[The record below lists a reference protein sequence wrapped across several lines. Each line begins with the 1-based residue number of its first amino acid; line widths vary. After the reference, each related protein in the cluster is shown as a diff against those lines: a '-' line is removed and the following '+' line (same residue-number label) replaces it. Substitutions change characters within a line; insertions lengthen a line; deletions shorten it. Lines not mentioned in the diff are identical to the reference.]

1 MKRPDL
7 NEDVTRIGGQSG
19 LAALPNRTTR
29 ITGWGHEVPATILT
43 NADLETIVETSDE
56 WIASRTGIRE
66 RRIAG
71 AGETTASMGAI
82 AGARALAVA
91 GVGIDEVDL
100 IVVATLTPDH
110 SMPNT
115 AALIKDALG
124 GTRAAAFDLSAACSG
139 FTYGYAVAHGFLTAG
154 LGQRALV
161 IGAETLSRVV
171 DWSDRSTCVLFGDG
185 AGAIVLEA
193 LDLPQDQVLA
203 TRPGTLSFELS
214 SDPSGAY
221 ALWIPGG
228 IGADADPLIKM
239 DGAKTYVYATRTMA
253 AVASAAIARAGLT
266 PAGVDLVI
274 PHQANIR
281 IIEHVSKSMEYPMEQ
296 IFVNLDRY
304 GNTSAASIPIA
315 LSEAV
320 AAGRLK
326 PGDVFCTV
334 AFGGGYTSGAF
345 VTRWDAD
352 PAHGARAATVDPARI
367 TVRRPEGGS
376 NSAAVPEAL
385 RAHLD
390 ARGTKRQTNQPQ

>member
-1 MKRPDL
+1 MSGPLTNGDA
-7 NEDVTRIGGQSG
+7 TRIGGETG
-19 LAALPNRTTR
+19 LAALPNRTTH
-29 ITGWGHEVPATILT
+29 IVGWGHEVPKAVIT
-43 NADLETIVETSDE
+43 NADLEKIVETSDE
-56 WIASRTGIRE
+56 WISTRTGIRE
-66 RRIAG
+66 RHIAG

-82 AGARALAVA
+82 AAARALAVA
-91 GVGIDEVDL
+91 GVTADSVDL

-110 SMPNT
+110 PMPST
-115 AALIKDALG
+115 AVLIKEAIG
-124 GTRAAAFDLSAACSG
+124 SHRAAAFDLSAACSG
-139 FTYGYAVAHGFLTAG
+139 FAYAYAVAHGFLTAG

-161 IGAETLSRVV
+161 IGAESLSRIV

-185 AGAIVLEA
+185 AGAIVLDA
-193 LDLPQDQVLA
+193 LDLHDDQNIA

-214 SDPSGAY
+214 ADPSGAF

-228 IGADADPLIKM
+228 SGDDADPLIKM

-253 AVASAAIARAGLT
+253 AVATAAIERAGLT
-266 PAGVDLVI
+266 IPEVDLVI
-274 PHQANIR
+274 PHQANLR
-281 IIEHVSKSMEYPMEQ
+281 IIEHVSKAIGYPMEK

-352 PAHGARAATVDPARI
+352 PANGARAAAVDPSTI
-367 TVRRPEGGS
+367 TIRRPEGGAK
-376 NSAAVPEAL
+376 AAEVPAAL
-385 RAHLD
+385 KALLD
-390 ARGTKRQTNQPQ
+390 AKRR

>member
-1 MKRPDL
+1 MSGPLTNGDA
-7 NEDVTRIGGQSG
+7 TRIGGETG
-19 LAALPNRTTR
+19 LAALPNRTTH
-29 ITGWGHEVPATILT
+29 IVGWGHEVPKAVIT
-43 NADLETIVETSDE
+43 NADLEKIVETSDE
-56 WIASRTGIRE
+56 WISTRTGIRE
-66 RRIAG
+66 RHIAG
-71 AGETTASMGAI
+71 ADETTASMGAI
-82 AGARALAVA
+82 AAARALAVA
-91 GVGIDEVDL
+91 GVSADSVDL

-110 SMPNT
+110 PMPST
-115 AALIKDALG
+115 AVLVKEAIG
-124 GTRAAAFDLSAACSG
+124 SHRAAAFDLSAACSG
-139 FTYGYAVAHGFLTAG
+139 FAYAYAVAHGFLTAG

-161 IGAETLSRVV
+161 IGAESLSRVV

-185 AGAIVLEA
+185 AGAIVLDA
-193 LDLPQDQVLA
+193 LDLRDDQNVA

-214 SDPSGAY
+214 ADPSGAF

-228 IGADADPLIKM
+228 SGDDADPLIKM

-253 AVASAAIARAGLT
+253 AVATAAIERAGLT
-266 PAGVDLVI
+266 VPEVDLVI
-274 PHQANIR
+274 PHQANLR
-281 IIEHVSKSMEYPMEQ
+281 IIEHVSKAIDFPMEK

-352 PAHGARAATVDPARI
+352 PANGSRAASVDTAAI
-367 TVRRPEGGS
+367 KIKRPEGGAKA
-376 NSAAVPEAL
+376 AAVPAVLKAL
-385 RAHLD
+385 LD
-390 ARGTKRQTNQPQ
+390 AKRR

>member
-1 MKRPDL
+1 MSGPATNGDA
-7 NEDVTRIGGQSG
+7 TRIGGETG
-19 LAALPNRTTR
+19 LAALPNRTTH
-29 ITGWGHEVPATILT
+29 IVGWGHEVPKAVVT
-43 NADLETIVETSDE
+43 NADLEQIVETSDE
-56 WIASRTGIRE
+56 WISTRTGIRE
-66 RRIAG
+66 RHIAG
-71 AGETTASMGAI
+71 DGETTASMGAI
-82 AGARALAVA
+82 AAARALAVA
-91 GVGIDEVDL
+91 GVSADSVDL

-110 SMPNT
+110 PMPST
-115 AALIKDALG
+115 AVLVKEAIG
-124 GTRAAAFDLSAACSG
+124 SHRAAAFDLSAACSG
-139 FTYGYAVAHGFLTAG
+139 FAYAYAVAHGFLTAG

-161 IGAETLSRVV
+161 IGAESLSRVV

-185 AGAIVLEA
+185 AGAIVLDA
-193 LDLPQDQVLA
+193 LDLHDDQNIA

-214 SDPSGAY
+214 ADPSGAF

-228 IGADADPLIKM
+228 SGDDADPLIKM

-253 AVASAAIARAGLT
+253 AVATAAIERAGLT
-266 PAGVDLVI
+266 IPEVDLVI
-274 PHQANIR
+274 PHQANLR
-281 IIEHVSKSMEYPMEQ
+281 IIEHVSKAIDFPMEK

-352 PAHGARAATVDPARI
+352 PANGSRAASVDTAAI
-367 TVRRPEGGS
+367 KIKRPEGGAK
-376 NSAAVPEAL
+376 AAVVPAAL
-385 RAHLD
+385 KALLD
-390 ARGTKRQTNQPQ
+390 AKRR

>member
-1 MKRPDL
+1 MSGPATNGDA
-7 NEDVTRIGGQSG
+7 TRIGGESG
-19 LAALPNRTTR
+19 LAALPNRTTH
-29 ITGWGHEVPATILT
+29 IVGWGHEVPKSVLT
-43 NADLETIVETSDE
+43 NADLEKIVETSDE
-56 WIASRTGIRE
+56 WISTRTGIRE
-66 RRIAG
+66 RHIAG

-82 AGARALAVA
+82 AAARALAVA
-91 GVGIDEVDL
+91 GVSADSVDL

-110 SMPNT
+110 PMPST
-115 AALIKDALG
+115 AVLVKEAIG
-124 GTRAAAFDLSAACSG
+124 SHRAAAFDLSAACSG
-139 FTYGYAVAHGFLTAG
+139 FAYAYAVAHGFLTAG

-161 IGAETLSRVV
+161 IGAESLSRVV

-185 AGAIVLEA
+185 AGAIVLDA
-193 LDLPQDQVLA
+193 LDLHDDQNIA

-214 SDPSGAY
+214 ADPSGAF

-228 IGADADPLIKM
+228 SGNDADPLIKM
-239 DGAKTYVYATRTMA
+239 DGAKTYMYATRTMA
-253 AVASAAIARAGLT
+253 AVATAAIERAGLT
-266 PAGVDLVI
+266 IPEVDLVI
-274 PHQANIR
+274 PHQANLR
-281 IIEHVSKSMEYPMEQ
+281 IIEHVSKAIDFPMEK

-352 PAHGARAATVDPARI
+352 PANGARAAAVDSSTI
-367 TVRRPEGGS
+367 TIRRPEGGAK
-376 NSAAVPEAL
+376 AAEVPVAL
-385 RAHLD
+385 KALLD
-390 ARGTKRQTNQPQ
+390 AKRG

>member
-1 MKRPDL
+1 MSGPLTNGDA
-7 NEDVTRIGGQSG
+7 TRIGGETG
-19 LAALPNRTTR
+19 LAALPNRTTH
-29 ITGWGHEVPATILT
+29 IVGWGHEVPKAVIT
-43 NADLETIVETSDE
+43 NADLEQIVETSDE
-56 WIASRTGIRE
+56 WISTRTGIRE
-66 RRIAG
+66 RHIAG
-71 AGETTASMGAI
+71 ADETTASMGAI
-82 AGARALAVA
+82 AAARALAVA
-91 GVGIDEVDL
+91 GVSADSVDL

-110 SMPNT
+110 PMPST
-115 AALIKDALG
+115 AVLVKEAIG
-124 GTRAAAFDLSAACSG
+124 SHRAAAFDLSAACSG
-139 FTYGYAVAHGFLTAG
+139 FAYAYAVAHGFLTAG

-161 IGAETLSRVV
+161 IGAESLSRVV

-185 AGAIVLEA
+185 AGAIVLDA
-193 LDLPQDQVLA
+193 LDLHDEQNVA

-214 SDPSGAY
+214 ADPSGAF

-228 IGADADPLIKM
+228 SGDDADPLIKM

-253 AVASAAIARAGLT
+253 AVATTAIQRAGLT
-266 PAGVDLVI
+266 VPEVDLVI
-274 PHQANIR
+274 PHQANLR
-281 IIEHVSKSMEYPMEQ
+281 IIEHVSKAIDFPMEK

-352 PAHGARAATVDPARI
+352 PANGARAAAVDPNSI
-367 TVRRPEGGS
+367 KIKRPEGGAK
-376 NSAAVPEAL
+376 AAEVPGAL
-385 RAHLD
+385 KALLD
-390 ARGTKRQTNQPQ
+390 AKVR

>member
-1 MKRPDL
+1 MSGPLTNGDA
-7 NEDVTRIGGQSG
+7 TRIGGETG
-19 LAALPNRTTR
+19 LAALPNRTTH
-29 ITGWGHEVPATILT
+29 IVGWGHEVPKAVVT
-43 NADLETIVETSDE
+43 NADLEQIVETSDE
-56 WIASRTGIRE
+56 WISTRTGIRE
-66 RRIAG
+66 RHIAG
-71 AGETTASMGAI
+71 DGETTASMGAI
-82 AGARALAVA
+82 AAARALAVA
-91 GVGIDEVDL
+91 GVSADSVDL

-110 SMPNT
+110 PMPST
-115 AALIKDALG
+115 AVLVKEAIRSH
-124 GTRAAAFDLSAACSG
+124 RAAAFDLSAACSG
-139 FTYGYAVAHGFLTAG
+139 FAYAYAVAHGFLTAG

-161 IGAETLSRVV
+161 IGAESLSRVV

-185 AGAIVLEA
+185 AGAIVLDA
-193 LDLPQDQVLA
+193 LDLHDDQNIA

-214 SDPSGAY
+214 ADPSGAF

-228 IGADADPLIKM
+228 SGDDADPLIKM

-253 AVASAAIARAGLT
+253 AVATAAIERAGLT
-266 PAGVDLVI
+266 VPEVDLVI
-274 PHQANIR
+274 PHQANLR
-281 IIEHVSKSMEYPMEQ
+281 IIEHVSKAIDFPMEK

-352 PAHGARAATVDPARI
+352 PANGSRAASVDTAAI
-367 TVRRPEGGS
+367 KIKRPEGGAK
-376 NSAAVPEAL
+376 AAVVPAAL
-385 RAHLD
+385 KALLD
-390 ARGTKRQTNQPQ
+390 AKRR

>member
-1 MKRPDL
+1 MSGPLTNGDA
-7 NEDVTRIGGQSG
+7 TRIGGETG
-19 LAALPNRTTR
+19 LAALPNRTTH
-29 ITGWGHEVPATILT
+29 IVGWGHEVPKAVIT
-43 NADLETIVETSDE
+43 NADLEKIVETSDE
-56 WIASRTGIRE
+56 WISTRTGIRE
-66 RRIAG
+66 RHIAG

-82 AGARALAVA
+82 AAARALAVA
-91 GVGIDEVDL
+91 GVSADSVDL

-110 SMPNT
+110 PMPST
-115 AALIKDALG
+115 AVLVKEAIG
-124 GTRAAAFDLSAACSG
+124 SHRAAAFDLSAACSG
-139 FTYGYAVAHGFLTAG
+139 FAYAYAVAHGFLTAG

-161 IGAETLSRVV
+161 IGAESLSRVV

-185 AGAIVLEA
+185 AGAIVLDA
-193 LDLPQDQVLA
+193 LDLHDDQNIA

-214 SDPSGAY
+214 ADPSGAF

-228 IGADADPLIKM
+228 AGDDADPLIKM

-253 AVASAAIARAGLT
+253 AVATAAIERAGLT
-266 PAGVDLVI
+266 VPEVDLVI
-274 PHQANIR
+274 PHQANLR
-281 IIEHVSKSMEYPMEQ
+281 IIEHVSKAIGYPMEK

-352 PAHGARAATVDPARI
+352 PANGARAAAVDPSTI
-367 TVRRPEGGS
+367 TIRRPEGGAK
-376 NSAAVPEAL
+376 AAEVPAAL
-385 RAHLD
+385 KALLD
-390 ARGTKRQTNQPQ
+390 AKRR

>member
-1 MKRPDL
+1 MSGPATNGDA
-7 NEDVTRIGGQSG
+7 TRIGGETG
-19 LAALPNRTTR
+19 LAALPNRTTH
-29 ITGWGHEVPATILT
+29 IVGWGHEVPKAVVT
-43 NADLETIVETSDE
+43 NADLEQIVETSDE
-56 WIASRTGIRE
+56 WISTRTGIRE
-66 RRIAG
+66 RHIAG
-71 AGETTASMGAI
+71 DGETTASMGAI
-82 AGARALAVA
+82 AAARALAVA
-91 GVGIDEVDL
+91 GLPADSVDL

-110 SMPNT
+110 PMPST
-115 AALIKDALG
+115 AVLVKEAIG
-124 GTRAAAFDLSAACSG
+124 SHRAAAFDLSAACSG
-139 FTYGYAVAHGFLTAG
+139 FAYAYAVAHGFLTAG

-161 IGAETLSRVV
+161 IGAESLSRVV

-185 AGAIVLEA
+185 AGAIVLDA
-193 LDLPQDQVLA
+193 LDLHDDQNIA

-214 SDPSGAY
+214 ADPSGAF

-228 IGADADPLIKM
+228 SGNDADPLIKM

-253 AVASAAIARAGLT
+253 AVATAAIERAGLT
-266 PAGVDLVI
+266 VPEVDLVI
-274 PHQANIR
+274 PHQANLR
-281 IIEHVSKSMEYPMEQ
+281 IIEHVSKAIDFPMEK

-352 PAHGARAATVDPARI
+352 PANGSRAASVDTAATKI
-367 TVRRPEGGS
+367 KRPEGGAK
-376 NSAAVPEAL
+376 AAVVPAAL
-385 RAHLD
+385 KALLD
-390 ARGTKRQTNQPQ
+390 AKRR

>member
-1 MKRPDL
+1 MSGPLTNGDA
-7 NEDVTRIGGQSG
+7 TRIGGESG
-19 LAALPNRTTR
+19 LAALPNRTTH
-29 ITGWGHEVPATILT
+29 IVGWGHEVPKAILT
-43 NADLETIVETSDE
+43 NADLEKIVETSDE
-56 WIASRTGIRE
+56 WISTRTGIRE
-66 RRIAG
+66 RHIAG

-82 AGARALAVA
+82 AAARALAVA
-91 GVGIDEVDL
+91 GVSADSVDL

-110 SMPNT
+110 PMPST
-115 AALIKDALG
+115 AVLVKEAIG
-124 GTRAAAFDLSAACSG
+124 SHRAAAFDLSAACSG
-139 FTYGYAVAHGFLTAG
+139 FAYAYAVAHGFLTAG

-161 IGAETLSRVV
+161 IGAESLSRIV

-185 AGAIVLEA
+185 AGAIVLDA
-193 LDLPQDQVLA
+193 LDLHDEQNIA

-214 SDPSGAY
+214 ADPSGAF

-228 IGADADPLIKM
+228 SGDDADSLIKM

-253 AVASAAIARAGLT
+253 AVATAAIERAGLT
-266 PAGVDLVI
+266 VPEVDLVI
-274 PHQANIR
+274 PHQANLR
-281 IIEHVSKSMEYPMEQ
+281 IIEHVSKAIGYPMEK

-352 PAHGARAATVDPARI
+352 PANGARAAAVDPSTI
-367 TVRRPEGGS
+367 TIRRPEGGAK
-376 NSAAVPEAL
+376 AAEVPAAL
-385 RAHLD
+385 KALLD
-390 ARGTKRQTNQPQ
+390 AKRR

>member
-1 MKRPDL
+1 MSGPTTNGDA
-7 NEDVTRIGGQSG
+7 TRIGGETG
-19 LAALPNRTTR
+19 LAALPNRTTH
-29 ITGWGHEVPATILT
+29 IVGWGHEVPKAVVT
-43 NADLETIVETSDE
+43 NADLEQIVETSDE
-56 WIASRTGIRE
+56 WISTRTGIRE
-66 RRIAG
+66 RHIAG

-82 AGARALAVA
+82 AAARALAVA
-91 GVGIDEVDL
+91 GVSADSVDL

-110 SMPNT
+110 PMPST
-115 AALIKDALG
+115 AVLVKEAIG
-124 GTRAAAFDLSAACSG
+124 SHRAAAFDLSAACSG
-139 FTYGYAVAHGFLTAG
+139 FAYAYAVAHGFLTAG

-161 IGAETLSRVV
+161 IGAESLSRVV

-185 AGAIVLEA
+185 AGAIVLDA
-193 LDLPQDQVLA
+193 LDLHDDQNIA

-214 SDPSGAY
+214 ADPAGAF

-228 IGADADPLIKM
+228 SGDDADPLIKM

-253 AVASAAIARAGLT
+253 AVATAAIERAGLT
-266 PAGVDLVI
+266 VPEVDLVI
-274 PHQANIR
+274 PHQANLR
-281 IIEHVSKSMEYPMEQ
+281 IIEHVSKAIGYPMEK

-352 PAHGARAATVDPARI
+352 PANGARAAAVDPSTI
-367 TVRRPEGGS
+367 TIRRPEGGAK
-376 NSAAVPEAL
+376 AAEVPAAL
-385 RAHLD
+385 KALLD
-390 ARGTKRQTNQPQ
+390 ATGR

>member
-1 MKRPDL
+1 MSGPLTNGDA
-7 NEDVTRIGGQSG
+7 TRIGGETG
-19 LAALPNRTTR
+19 LAALPNRTTH
-29 ITGWGHEVPATILT
+29 IVGWGHEVPKAVIT
-43 NADLETIVETSDE
+43 NADLEKIVETSDE
-56 WIASRTGIRE
+56 WISTRTGIRE
-66 RRIAG
+66 RHIAG
-71 AGETTASMGAI
+71 ADETTASMGAI
-82 AGARALAVA
+82 AAARALAVA
-91 GVGIDEVDL
+91 GVSADSVDL

-110 SMPNT
+110 PMPST
-115 AALIKDALG
+115 AVLVKEAIG
-124 GTRAAAFDLSAACSG
+124 SHRAAAFDLSAACSG
-139 FTYGYAVAHGFLTAG
+139 FAYAYAVAHGFLTAG

-161 IGAETLSRVV
+161 IGAESLSRVV

-185 AGAIVLEA
+185 AGAIVLDA
-193 LDLPQDQVLA
+193 LDLHDDQNIA

-214 SDPSGAY
+214 ADPSGAF

-228 IGADADPLIKM
+228 SGDDADPLIKM

-253 AVASAAIARAGLT
+253 AVATTAIQRAGLT
-266 PAGVDLVI
+266 VPEVDLVI
-274 PHQANIR
+274 PHQANLR
-281 IIEHVSKSMEYPMEQ
+281 IIEHVSKAIDFPMEK

-352 PAHGARAATVDPARI
+352 PANGSRAASVDTAAI
-367 TVRRPEGGS
+367 KIKRPEGGAKA
-376 NSAAVPEAL
+376 AAVPAAL
-385 RAHLD
+385 KALLD
-390 ARGTKRQTNQPQ
+390 AKRR

>member
-1 MKRPDL
+1 MSGPLTNGDAS
-7 NEDVTRIGGQSG
+7 RIGGETG
-19 LAALPNRTTR
+19 LAALPNRTTH
-29 ITGWGHEVPATILT
+29 IVGWGHEVPKAILT
-43 NADLETIVETSDE
+43 NADLEKVVETSDE
-56 WIASRTGIRE
+56 WISTRTGIRE
-66 RRIAG
+66 RHIAG

-82 AGARALAVA
+82 AAARALAVA
-91 GVGIDEVDL
+91 GVSADSVDL

-110 SMPNT
+110 PMPST
-115 AALIKDALG
+115 AVLVKEAIG
-124 GTRAAAFDLSAACSG
+124 SHRAAAFDLSAACSG
-139 FTYGYAVAHGFLTAG
+139 FAYAYAVAHGFLTAG

-161 IGAETLSRVV
+161 IGAESLSRVV

-185 AGAIVLEA
+185 AGAIVLDA
-193 LDLPQDQVLA
+193 LDLHDDQNIA

-214 SDPSGAY
+214 ADPSGAF

-228 IGADADPLIKM
+228 SGEDADPLIKM

-253 AVASAAIARAGLT
+253 AVATAAIERAGLT
-266 PAGVDLVI
+266 ISEVDLVI
-274 PHQANIR
+274 PHQANLR
-281 IIEHVSKSMEYPMEQ
+281 IIEHVSKAIGYPMEK

-352 PAHGARAATVDPARI
+352 PANGVRAAAVDPSTI
-367 TVRRPEGGS
+367 TIRRPEGGAK
-376 NSAAVPEAL
+376 AAEVPAAL
-385 RAHLD
+385 KALLD
-390 ARGTKRQTNQPQ
+390 AKRR

>member
-1 MKRPDL
+1 MSGPATNGDA
-7 NEDVTRIGGQSG
+7 TRIGGESG
-19 LAALPNRTTR
+19 LAALPNRTTH
-29 ITGWGHEVPATILT
+29 IVGWGHEVPKSVLT
-43 NADLETIVETSDE
+43 NADLEKIVETSDE
-56 WIASRTGIRE
+56 WISTRTGIRE
-66 RRIAG
+66 RHIAG

-82 AGARALAVA
+82 AAARALAVA
-91 GVGIDEVDL
+91 GVSADSVDL

-110 SMPNT
+110 PMPST
-115 AALIKDALG
+115 AVLVKEAIG
-124 GTRAAAFDLSAACSG
+124 SHRAAAFDLSAACSG
-139 FTYGYAVAHGFLTAG
+139 FAYAYAVAHGFLTAG

-161 IGAETLSRVV
+161 IGAESLSRVV

-185 AGAIVLEA
+185 AGAIVLDA
-193 LDLPQDQVLA
+193 LDLHDDQNIA

-214 SDPSGAY
+214 ADPSGAF

-228 IGADADPLIKM
+228 SGNDADPLIKM
-239 DGAKTYVYATRTMA
+239 DGAKTYMYATRTMA
-253 AVASAAIARAGLT
+253 AVATAAIERAGLT
-266 PAGVDLVI
+266 VPEVDLVI
-274 PHQANIR
+274 PHQANLR
-281 IIEHVSKSMEYPMEQ
+281 IIEHVSKAIDFPMEK

-352 PAHGARAATVDPARI
+352 PANGARAAAVDSSTI
-367 TVRRPEGGS
+367 TIRRPEGGAK
-376 NSAAVPEAL
+376 AAEVPAAL
-385 RAHLD
+385 KALLD
-390 ARGTKRQTNQPQ
+390 AKRG

>member
-1 MKRPDL
+1 MSGPLTNGDA
-7 NEDVTRIGGQSG
+7 TRIGGETG
-19 LAALPNRTTR
+19 LAALPNRTTH
-29 ITGWGHEVPATILT
+29 IVGWGHEVPKAVIT
-43 NADLETIVETSDE
+43 NADLEKIVETSDE
-56 WIASRTGIRE
+56 WISTRTGIRE
-66 RRIAG
+66 RHIAG
-71 AGETTASMGAI
+71 DGETTASMGAI
-82 AGARALAVA
+82 AAARALAVA
-91 GVGIDEVDL
+91 GVSADSVDL

-110 SMPNT
+110 PMPST
-115 AALIKDALG
+115 AVLVKEAIG
-124 GTRAAAFDLSAACSG
+124 SHRAAAFDLSAACSG
-139 FTYGYAVAHGFLTAG
+139 FAYAYAVAHGFLTAG

-161 IGAETLSRVV
+161 IGAESLSRVV

-185 AGAIVLEA
+185 AGAIVLDA
-193 LDLPQDQVLA
+193 LDLHDEQNIA

-214 SDPSGAY
+214 ADPSGAF

-228 IGADADPLIKM
+228 SGDDADPLIKM

-253 AVASAAIARAGLT
+253 AVATAAIERAGLT
-266 PAGVDLVI
+266 VPEVDLVI
-274 PHQANIR
+274 PHQANLR
-281 IIEHVSKSMEYPMEQ
+281 IIEHVSKAIGYPMEK

-352 PAHGARAATVDPARI
+352 PANGTRAAAVDPSTI
-367 TVRRPEGGS
+367 TIRRPEGGAK
-376 NSAAVPEAL
+376 AAEVPAAL
-385 RAHLD
+385 KALLD
-390 ARGTKRQTNQPQ
+390 VKRR

>member
-1 MKRPDL
+1 MSGPATNGDA
-7 NEDVTRIGGQSG
+7 TRIGGETG
-19 LAALPNRTTR
+19 LAALPNRTTH
-29 ITGWGHEVPATILT
+29 IVGWGHEVPKAVLT
-43 NADLETIVETSDE
+43 NADLEQIVETSDE
-56 WIASRTGIRE
+56 WISTRTGIRE
-66 RRIAG
+66 RHIAG
-71 AGETTASMGAI
+71 DGETTASMGAI
-82 AGARALAVA
+82 AAARALAVA
-91 GVGIDEVDL
+91 GVSADSVDL

-110 SMPNT
+110 PMPST
-115 AALIKDALG
+115 AVLVKEAIG
-124 GTRAAAFDLSAACSG
+124 SHRAAAFDLSAACSG
-139 FTYGYAVAHGFLTAG
+139 FAYAYAVAHGFLTAG

-161 IGAETLSRVV
+161 IGAESLSRVV

-185 AGAIVLEA
+185 AGAIVLDA
-193 LDLPQDQVLA
+193 LDLHDDQNIA

-214 SDPSGAY
+214 ADPSGAF

-228 IGADADPLIKM
+228 AGSDADPLIKM

-253 AVASAAIARAGLT
+253 AVATTAIQRAGLT
-266 PAGVDLVI
+266 VPEVDLVI
-274 PHQANIR
+274 PHQANLR
-281 IIEHVSKSMEYPMEQ
+281 IIEHVSKAIDFPMEK

-352 PAHGARAATVDPARI
+352 PANGSRAASVDTAAI
-367 TVRRPEGGS
+367 KIKRPEGGAK
-376 NSAAVPEAL
+376 AAVVPAAL
-385 RAHLD
+385 KALLD
-390 ARGTKRQTNQPQ
+390 AKRR

>member
-1 MKRPDL
+1 MSGPLTNGDA
-7 NEDVTRIGGQSG
+7 TRIGGETG
-19 LAALPNRTTR
+19 LAALPNRTTH
-29 ITGWGHEVPATILT
+29 IVGWGHEVPKAVLT
-43 NADLETIVETSDE
+43 NADLEKIVETSDE
-56 WIASRTGIRE
+56 WITTRTGIRE

-82 AGARALAVA
+82 AAARALAVA
-91 GVGIDEVDL
+91 GVSADSVDL

-110 SMPNT
+110 PMPST
-115 AALIKDALG
+115 AVLVKEAIG
-124 GTRAAAFDLSAACSG
+124 SHRAAAFDLSAACSG
-139 FTYGYAVAHGFLTAG
+139 FAYAYAVAHGFLTAG

-161 IGAETLSRVV
+161 IGAESLSRVV

-185 AGAIVLEA
+185 AGAIVLDA
-193 LDLPQDQVLA
+193 LDLHDDQNIA

-214 SDPSGAY
+214 ADPSGAF

-228 IGADADPLIKM
+228 SGDDADPLIKM

-253 AVASAAIARAGLT
+253 AVATAAIERAGLT
-266 PAGVDLVI
+266 VPEVDLVI
-274 PHQANIR
+274 PHQANLR
-281 IIEHVSKSMEYPMEQ
+281 IIEHVSKAIGYPMEK

-345 VTRWDAD
+345 VTRWDAN
-352 PAHGARAATVDPARI
+352 PANGARAAAVDPSTI
-367 TVRRPEGGS
+367 TIRRPEGGAK
-376 NSAAVPEAL
+376 AAEVPAAL
-385 RAHLD
+385 KALLD
-390 ARGTKRQTNQPQ
+390 AKRR

>member
-1 MKRPDL
+1 MSGPLTDG
-7 NEDVTRIGGQSG
+7 DATRIGGETG
-19 LAALPNRTTR
+19 LAALPNRTTH
-29 ITGWGHEVPATILT
+29 IVGWGHEVPKAVVT
-43 NADLETIVETSDE
+43 NADLEKIVETSDE
-56 WIASRTGIRE
+56 WISTRTGIRE
-66 RRIAG
+66 RHIAG

-82 AGARALAVA
+82 AAARALAVA
-91 GVGIDEVDL
+91 GVSADSVDL

-110 SMPNT
+110 PMPST
-115 AALIKDALG
+115 AVLVKEAIG
-124 GTRAAAFDLSAACSG
+124 SHRAAAFDLSAACSG
-139 FTYGYAVAHGFLTAG
+139 FAYAYAVAHGFLTAG

-161 IGAETLSRVV
+161 IGAESLSRVV

-185 AGAIVLEA
+185 AGAIVLDA
-193 LDLPQDQVLA
+193 LDLNHDQNIA

-214 SDPSGAY
+214 ADPSGAF

-228 IGADADPLIKM
+228 SGDDADPLIKM

-253 AVASAAIARAGLT
+253 AVATAAIQRAGLT
-266 PAGVDLVI
+266 VPEVDLVI
-274 PHQANIR
+274 PHQANLR
-281 IIEHVSKSMEYPMEQ
+281 IIEHVSKAINYPMEK

-352 PAHGARAATVDPARI
+352 PAHGARAAVVDPSTI
-367 TVRRPEGGS
+367 TIRRPEGGAK
-376 NSAAVPEAL
+376 AAEVPAAL
-385 RAHLD
+385 KALLD
-390 ARGTKRQTNQPQ
+390 AKRR

>member
-1 MKRPDL
+1 MSGPRIDG
-7 NEDVTRIGGQSG
+7 DASRIGGETG
-19 LAALPNRTTR
+19 LAALPNRTTH
-29 ITGWGHEVPATILT
+29 IVGWGHEVPKALLT
-43 NADLETIVETSDE
+43 NADLEKIVETSDE
-56 WIASRTGIRE
+56 WISTRTGIRE
-66 RRIAG
+66 RHIAG

-82 AGARALAVA
+82 AAARALAVA
-91 GVGIDEVDL
+91 GVSADSVDL

-110 SMPNT
+110 PMPST
-115 AALIKDALG
+115 AVLVKEAIG
-124 GTRAAAFDLSAACSG
+124 SHRAAAFDLSAACSG
-139 FTYGYAVAHGFLTAG
+139 FAYAYAVAHGFLTAG

-161 IGAETLSRVV
+161 IGAESLSRIV

-185 AGAIVLEA
+185 AGAIVLDA
-193 LDLPQDQVLA
+193 LDLHDDQNIA

-214 SDPSGAY
+214 ADPSGAF

-228 IGADADPLIKM
+228 SGDDADPLIKM

-253 AVASAAIARAGLT
+253 AVATAAIERAGLT
-266 PAGVDLVI
+266 VPEVDLVI
-274 PHQANIR
+274 PHQANLR
-281 IIEHVSKSMEYPMEQ
+281 IIEHVSKAIGYPMEK

-352 PAHGARAATVDPARI
+352 PANGARAAAVDPSTI
-367 TVRRPEGGS
+367 TIRRPEGGAK
-376 NSAAVPEAL
+376 AAEVPAAL
-385 RAHLD
+385 KALLD
-390 ARGTKRQTNQPQ
+390 AKRR

>member
-1 MKRPDL
+1 MSGPRVDG
-7 NEDVTRIGGQSG
+7 DASRIGGETG
-19 LAALPNRTTR
+19 LAALPNRTTH
-29 ITGWGHEVPATILT
+29 IVGWGHEVPKTVLT
-43 NADLETIVETSDE
+43 NADLEQIVETSDE
-56 WIASRTGIRE
+56 WISTRTGIRE
-66 RRIAG
+66 RHIAG
-71 AGETTASMGAI
+71 DGETTASMGAI
-82 AGARALAVA
+82 AAARALAVA
-91 GVGIDEVDL
+91 GVSADSVDL

-110 SMPNT
+110 PMPST
-115 AALIKDALG
+115 AVLVKEAIG
-124 GTRAAAFDLSAACSG
+124 SHRAAAFDLSAACSG
-139 FTYGYAVAHGFLTAG
+139 FAYAYAVAHGFLTAG

-161 IGAETLSRVV
+161 IGAESLSRVV

-185 AGAIVLEA
+185 AGAIVLDA
-193 LDLPQDQVLA
+193 LDLHDDQNIA

-214 SDPSGAY
+214 ADPSGAF

-228 IGADADPLIKM
+228 AGSDADPLIKM

-253 AVASAAIARAGLT
+253 AVATTAIQRAGLT
-266 PAGVDLVI
+266 VPEVDLVI
-274 PHQANIR
+274 PHQANLR
-281 IIEHVSKSMEYPMEQ
+281 IIEHVSKAIDFPMEK

-352 PAHGARAATVDPARI
+352 PANGSRAASVDTAAI
-367 TVRRPEGGS
+367 KIKRPEGGAK
-376 NSAAVPEAL
+376 AAVVPAAL
-385 RAHLD
+385 KALLD
-390 ARGTKRQTNQPQ
+390 AKGR

>member
-1 MKRPDL
+1 MSGPRVDG
-7 NEDVTRIGGQSG
+7 DASRIGGETG
-19 LAALPNRTTR
+19 LAALPNRTTH
-29 ITGWGHEVPATILT
+29 IVGWGHEVPKAVVT
-43 NADLETIVETSDE
+43 NADLEKIVETSDE
-56 WIASRTGIRE
+56 WISTRTGIRE
-66 RRIAG
+66 RHIAG

-82 AGARALAVA
+82 AAARALAVA
-91 GVGIDEVDL
+91 GVSADSVDL

-110 SMPNT
+110 PMPST
-115 AALIKDALG
+115 AVLVKEAIG
-124 GTRAAAFDLSAACSG
+124 SHRAAAFDLSAACSG
-139 FTYGYAVAHGFLTAG
+139 FAYAYAVAHGFLTAG

-161 IGAETLSRVV
+161 IGAESLSRVV

-185 AGAIVLEA
+185 AGAIVLDA
-193 LDLPQDQVLA
+193 LDLHDDQNIA

-214 SDPSGAY
+214 ADPSGAF

-228 IGADADPLIKM
+228 SGEDADPLIKM

-253 AVASAAIARAGLT
+253 AVATAAIERAGLT
-266 PAGVDLVI
+266 VPEVDLVI
-274 PHQANIR
+274 PHQANLR
-281 IIEHVSKSMEYPMEQ
+281 IIEHVSKAIGYPMEK

-352 PAHGARAATVDPARI
+352 PANGARAAAVDPSTI
-367 TVRRPEGGS
+367 TIRRPEGGAK
-376 NSAAVPEAL
+376 AAEVPAAL
-385 RAHLD
+385 KALLD
-390 ARGTKRQTNQPQ
+390 VKGR

>member
-1 MKRPDL
+1 MAS
-7 NEDVTRIGGQSG
+7 I
-19 LAALPNRTTR
+19 AA
-29 ITGWGHEVPATILT
+29 
-43 NADLETIVETSDE
+43 
-56 WIASRTGIRE
+56 
-66 RRIAG
+66 
-71 AGETTASMGAI
+71 
-82 AGARALAVA
+82 ARALAVA
-91 GVGIDEVDL
+91 GIRADDVDL

-110 SMPNT
+110 LMPST
-115 AALIKDALG
+115 AVLVKGAIG
-124 GTRAAAFDLSAACSG
+124 STRAAAIDLSAACSG
-139 FTYGYAVAHGFLTAG
+139 FAYAYAVAHGFITAG

-161 IGAETLSRVV
+161 IGAETLSRAV

-193 LDLPQDQVLA
+193 LELPAGQEGT

-214 SDPSGAY
+214 ADPSGAY

-228 IGADADPLIKM
+228 SGGDADPLIKM

-253 AVASAAIARAGLT
+253 AVATAAIERAGLT
-266 PAGVDLVI
+266 PSQVNLVI

-281 IIEHVSKSMEYPMEQ
+281 IIEHVSKAIDYPMEQ
-296 IFVNLDRY
+296 IFVNLDKY

-352 PAHGARAATVDPARI
+352 PAHGARAASVEVSKI
-367 TVRRPEGGS
+367 VVNRPEGG
-376 NSAAVPEAL
+376 AKVDVVPAAL

-390 ARGTKRQTNQPQ
+390 GRRR

>member
-1 MKRPDL
+1 MSGPLTNGDA
-7 NEDVTRIGGQSG
+7 TRIGGETG
-19 LAALPNRTTR
+19 LAALPNRTTH
-29 ITGWGHEVPATILT
+29 IVGWGHEVPKALLT
-43 NADLETIVETSDE
+43 NADLEKIVETSDE
-56 WIASRTGIRE
+56 WISTRTGIRE
-66 RRIAG
+66 RHIAG

-82 AGARALAVA
+82 AAARALAVA
-91 GVGIDEVDL
+91 GVSADSVDL

-110 SMPNT
+110 PMPST
-115 AALIKDALG
+115 AVLVKEAIG
-124 GTRAAAFDLSAACSG
+124 SHRAAAFDLSAACSG
-139 FTYGYAVAHGFLTAG
+139 FAYAYAVAHGFLTAG

-161 IGAETLSRVV
+161 IGAESLSRVV

-185 AGAIVLEA
+185 AGAIVLDA
-193 LDLPQDQVLA
+193 LDLHDDQNIA

-214 SDPSGAY
+214 ADPSGAF

-228 IGADADPLIKM
+228 SGEDADSLIKM

-253 AVASAAIARAGLT
+253 AVATAAIERAGLT
-266 PAGVDLVI
+266 VPEVDLVI
-274 PHQANIR
+274 PHQANLR
-281 IIEHVSKSMEYPMEQ
+281 IIEHVSKAIGYPMEK

-315 LSEAV
+315 LSEAG

-352 PAHGARAATVDPARI
+352 PANGARAAAVDPSTI
-367 TVRRPEGGS
+367 TIRRPEGGAK
-376 NSAAVPEAL
+376 AAEVPAAL
-385 RAHLD
+385 KALLD
-390 ARGTKRQTNQPQ
+390 AKRR

>member
-1 MKRPDL
+1 MSGPLTNGDA
-7 NEDVTRIGGQSG
+7 TRIGGETG
-19 LAALPNRTTR
+19 LAALPNRTTH
-29 ITGWGHEVPATILT
+29 IVGWGHEVPKAVIT
-43 NADLETIVETSDE
+43 NADLEKIVETSDE
-56 WIASRTGIRE
+56 WISTRTGIRE
-66 RRIAG
+66 RHIAG

-82 AGARALAVA
+82 AAARALAVA
-91 GVGIDEVDL
+91 GVTADSVDL

-110 SMPNT
+110 PMPST
-115 AALIKDALG
+115 AVLVKEAIG
-124 GTRAAAFDLSAACSG
+124 SHRAAAFDLSAACSG
-139 FTYGYAVAHGFLTAG
+139 FAYAYAVAHGFLTAG

-161 IGAETLSRVV
+161 IGAESLSRVV

-185 AGAIVLEA
+185 AGAIVLDA
-193 LDLPQDQVLA
+193 LDLHDEQNIA

-214 SDPSGAY
+214 ADPSGAF

-228 IGADADPLIKM
+228 SGDDADPLIKM

-253 AVASAAIARAGLT
+253 AVATAAIERAGLT
-266 PAGVDLVI
+266 VPEVDLVI
-274 PHQANIR
+274 PHQANLR
-281 IIEHVSKSMEYPMEQ
+281 IIEHVSKAIGYPMEK

-345 VTRWDAD
+345 VTRWDAN
-352 PAHGARAATVDPARI
+352 PANGARAAAVDPSTI
-367 TVRRPEGGS
+367 TIRRPEGGAK
-376 NSAAVPEAL
+376 AAEVPAAL
-385 RAHLD
+385 KALLD
-390 ARGTKRQTNQPQ
+390 AKRR

>member
-1 MKRPDL
+1 MSGPLTNGDA
-7 NEDVTRIGGQSG
+7 TRIGGESG
-19 LAALPNRTTR
+19 LAALPNRTTH
-29 ITGWGHEVPATILT
+29 IVGWGHEVPKAILT
-43 NADLETIVETSDE
+43 NADLEKIVETSDT
-56 WIASRTGIRE
+56 WISTRTGIRE
-66 RRIAG
+66 RHIAG

-82 AGARALAVA
+82 AAARALAVA
-91 GVGIDEVDL
+91 GVSADSVDL

-110 SMPNT
+110 PMPST
-115 AALIKDALG
+115 AVLVKEAIG
-124 GTRAAAFDLSAACSG
+124 SHRAAAFDLSAACSG
-139 FTYGYAVAHGFLTAG
+139 FAYAYAVAHGFLTAG

-161 IGAETLSRVV
+161 IGAESLSRIV

-185 AGAIVLEA
+185 AGAIVLDA
-193 LDLPQDQVLA
+193 LDLHDEQNIA

-214 SDPSGAY
+214 ADPSGAF

-228 IGADADPLIKM
+228 SGDDADSLIKM

-253 AVASAAIARAGLT
+253 AVATAAIERAGLT
-266 PAGVDLVI
+266 VPEVDLVI
-274 PHQANIR
+274 PHQANLR
-281 IIEHVSKSMEYPMEQ
+281 IIEHVSKAIGYPMEK

-352 PAHGARAATVDPARI
+352 PANGARAAAVDPSTI
-367 TVRRPEGGS
+367 TIRRPEGGAK
-376 NSAAVPEAL
+376 AAEVPAAL
-385 RAHLD
+385 KALLD
-390 ARGTKRQTNQPQ
+390 AKRR

>member
-1 MKRPDL
+1 MSGPLTNGDA
-7 NEDVTRIGGQSG
+7 TRIGGESG
-19 LAALPNRTTR
+19 LAALPNRTTH
-29 ITGWGHEVPATILT
+29 IVGWGHEVPKAVIT
-43 NADLETIVETSDE
+43 NADLEKIVETSDE
-56 WIASRTGIRE
+56 WISTRTGIRE
-66 RRIAG
+66 RHIAG
-71 AGETTASMGAI
+71 TGETTASMGAI
-82 AGARALAVA
+82 AAARALAVA
-91 GVGIDEVDL
+91 GVSADSVDL

-110 SMPNT
+110 PMPST
-115 AALIKDALG
+115 AVLVKEAIG
-124 GTRAAAFDLSAACSG
+124 SHRAAAFDLSAACSG
-139 FTYGYAVAHGFLTAG
+139 FAYAYAVAHGFLTAG

-161 IGAETLSRVV
+161 IGAESLSRVV

-185 AGAIVLEA
+185 AGAIVLDA
-193 LDLPQDQVLA
+193 LDLHDDQNIA

-214 SDPSGAY
+214 ADPSGAF

-228 IGADADPLIKM
+228 SGDDADPLIKM

-253 AVASAAIARAGLT
+253 AVATAAIERAGLT
-266 PAGVDLVI
+266 IPEVDLVI
-274 PHQANIR
+274 PHQANLR
-281 IIEHVSKSMEYPMEQ
+281 IIEHVSKAIGYPMEK

-352 PAHGARAATVDPARI
+352 PANGARAAAVDPSTI
-367 TVRRPEGGS
+367 TVRRPEGGAK
-376 NSAAVPEAL
+376 AAEVPAAL
-385 RAHLD
+385 KALLD
-390 ARGTKRQTNQPQ
+390 AKRR

>member
-1 MKRPDL
+1 MSGPTTNGDA
-7 NEDVTRIGGQSG
+7 TRIGGETG
-19 LAALPNRTTR
+19 LAALPNRTTH
-29 ITGWGHEVPATILT
+29 IVGWGHEVPKTVLT
-43 NADLETIVETSDE
+43 NADLEQIVETSDE
-56 WIASRTGIRE
+56 WISTRTGIRE
-66 RRIAG
+66 RHIAG

-82 AGARALAVA
+82 AAARALAVA
-91 GVGIDEVDL
+91 GVSADSVDL

-110 SMPNT
+110 PMPST
-115 AALIKDALG
+115 AVLVKEAIG
-124 GTRAAAFDLSAACSG
+124 SHRAAAFDLSAACSG
-139 FTYGYAVAHGFLTAG
+139 FAYAYAVAHGFLTAG

-161 IGAETLSRVV
+161 IGAESLSRVV

-185 AGAIVLEA
+185 AGAIVLDA
-193 LDLPQDQVLA
+193 LDLHDDQNIA

-214 SDPSGAY
+214 ADPSGAF

-228 IGADADPLIKM
+228 SGDDADPLIKM

-253 AVASAAIARAGLT
+253 AVATAAIQRAGLT
-266 PAGVDLVI
+266 VPEVDLVI
-274 PHQANIR
+274 PHQANLR
-281 IIEHVSKSMEYPMEQ
+281 IIEHVSKAIEFPMEK

-352 PAHGARAATVDPARI
+352 PAHGARAAAVDPSTI
-367 TVRRPEGGS
+367 KIKRPEGGAK
-376 NSAAVPEAL
+376 AAVVPAAL
-385 RAHLD
+385 KALLD
-390 ARGTKRQTNQPQ
+390 AKRR

>member
-1 MKRPDL
+1 MSGPATNGDA
-7 NEDVTRIGGQSG
+7 TRIGGESG
-19 LAALPNRTTR
+19 LAALPNRTTH
-29 ITGWGHEVPATILT
+29 IVGWGHEVPKSVLT
-43 NADLETIVETSDE
+43 NADLEKIVETSDE
-56 WIASRTGIRE
+56 WISTRTGIRE
-66 RRIAG
+66 RHIAG

-82 AGARALAVA
+82 AAARALAVA
-91 GVGIDEVDL
+91 GVSADSVDL

-110 SMPNT
+110 PMPST
-115 AALIKDALG
+115 AVLVKEAIG
-124 GTRAAAFDLSAACSG
+124 SHRAAAFDLSAACSG
-139 FTYGYAVAHGFLTAG
+139 FAYAYAVAHGFLTAG

-161 IGAETLSRVV
+161 IGAESLSRVV

-185 AGAIVLEA
+185 AGAIVLDA
-193 LDLPQDQVLA
+193 LDLHDDQNIA

-214 SDPSGAY
+214 ADPSGAF

-228 IGADADPLIKM
+228 SGDDADPLIKM
-239 DGAKTYVYATRTMA
+239 DGAKTYMYATRTMA
-253 AVASAAIARAGLT
+253 AVATAAIERAGLT
-266 PAGVDLVI
+266 VPEVDLVI
-274 PHQANIR
+274 PHQANLR
-281 IIEHVSKSMEYPMEQ
+281 IIEHVSKAIDFPMEK

-352 PAHGARAATVDPARI
+352 PANGSRAASVDTAAI
-367 TVRRPEGGS
+367 KIKRPEGGAK
-376 NSAAVPEAL
+376 AAVVPAAL
-385 RAHLD
+385 KALLD
-390 ARGTKRQTNQPQ
+390 AKRR

>member
-1 MKRPDL
+1 MSGPATNGDA
-7 NEDVTRIGGQSG
+7 TRIGGESG
-19 LAALPNRTTR
+19 LAALPNRTTH
-29 ITGWGHEVPATILT
+29 IVGWGHEVPKSVLT
-43 NADLETIVETSDE
+43 NADLEKIVETSDE
-56 WIASRTGIRE
+56 WISTRTGIRE
-66 RRIAG
+66 RHIAG

-82 AGARALAVA
+82 AAARALAVA
-91 GVGIDEVDL
+91 GVSADSVDL

-110 SMPNT
+110 PMPST
-115 AALIKDALG
+115 AVLVKEAIG
-124 GTRAAAFDLSAACSG
+124 SHRAAAFDLSAACSG
-139 FTYGYAVAHGFLTAG
+139 FAYAYAVAHGFLTAG

-161 IGAETLSRVV
+161 IGAESLSRVV

-185 AGAIVLEA
+185 AGAIVLDA
-193 LDLPQDQVLA
+193 LDLHDDQNIA

-214 SDPSGAY
+214 ADPSGAF

-228 IGADADPLIKM
+228 SGNDADPLIKM
-239 DGAKTYVYATRTMA
+239 DGAKTYMYATRTMA
-253 AVASAAIARAGLT
+253 AVATAAIERAGLT
-266 PAGVDLVI
+266 VPEVDLVI
-274 PHQANIR
+274 PHQANLR
-281 IIEHVSKSMEYPMEQ
+281 IIEHVSKAIDFPMEK

-352 PAHGARAATVDPARI
+352 PANGARAAAVDPSTI
-367 TVRRPEGGS
+367 TIRRPEGGAK
-376 NSAAVPEAL
+376 AAVVPAAL
-385 RAHLD
+385 KALLD
-390 ARGTKRQTNQPQ
+390 AKRR

>member
-1 MKRPDL
+1 MSGPATNGDA
-7 NEDVTRIGGQSG
+7 TRIGGETG
-19 LAALPNRTTR
+19 LAALPNRTTH
-29 ITGWGHEVPATILT
+29 IVGWGHEVPKAVVT
-43 NADLETIVETSDE
+43 NADLEQIVETSDE
-56 WIASRTGIRE
+56 WISTRTGIRE
-66 RRIAG
+66 RHIAG
-71 AGETTASMGAI
+71 DGETTASMGAI
-82 AGARALAVA
+82 AAARALAVA
-91 GVGIDEVDL
+91 GVSADSVDL

-110 SMPNT
+110 PMPST
-115 AALIKDALG
+115 AVLVKEAIG
-124 GTRAAAFDLSAACSG
+124 SHRAAAFDLSAACSG
-139 FTYGYAVAHGFLTAG
+139 FAYAYAVAHGFLTAG

-161 IGAETLSRVV
+161 IGAESLSRVV

-185 AGAIVLEA
+185 AGAIVLDA
-193 LDLPQDQVLA
+193 LDLHDDQNIA

-214 SDPSGAY
+214 ADPSGAF

-228 IGADADPLIKM
+228 SGDDADPLIKM

-253 AVASAAIARAGLT
+253 AVATAAIERAGLT
-266 PAGVDLVI
+266 VPEVDLVI
-274 PHQANIR
+274 PHQANLR
-281 IIEHVSKSMEYPMEQ
+281 IIEHVSKAIDFPMEK

-352 PAHGARAATVDPARI
+352 PANGSRAASVDTAAI
-367 TVRRPEGGS
+367 KIKRPEGGAKA
-376 NSAAVPEAL
+376 AAVPAAL
-385 RAHLD
+385 KALLD
-390 ARGTKRQTNQPQ
+390 AKRR

>member
-1 MKRPDL
+1 MSGPLTNGDA
-7 NEDVTRIGGQSG
+7 TRIGGETG
-19 LAALPNRTTR
+19 LAALPNRTTH
-29 ITGWGHEVPATILT
+29 IVGWGHEVPKAVIT
-43 NADLETIVETSDE
+43 NADLEKIVETSDE
-56 WIASRTGIRE
+56 WISTRTGIRE
-66 RRIAG
+66 RHIAG

-82 AGARALAVA
+82 AAARALAVA
-91 GVGIDEVDL
+91 GVSADSVDL

-110 SMPNT
+110 PMPST
-115 AALIKDALG
+115 AVLVKEAIG
-124 GTRAAAFDLSAACSG
+124 SHRAAAFDLSAACSG
-139 FTYGYAVAHGFLTAG
+139 FAYAYAVAHGFLTAG

-161 IGAETLSRVV
+161 IGAESLSRVV

-185 AGAIVLEA
+185 AGAIVLDA
-193 LDLPQDQVLA
+193 LDLHDDQNIA

-214 SDPSGAY
+214 ADPSGAF

-228 IGADADPLIKM
+228 SGDDADPLIKM

-253 AVASAAIARAGLT
+253 AVATAAIERAGLT
-266 PAGVDLVI
+266 VPEVDLVI
-274 PHQANIR
+274 PHQANLR
-281 IIEHVSKSMEYPMEQ
+281 IIEHVSKAIGYPMEK

-352 PAHGARAATVDPARI
+352 PANGARAAAVDPSTI
-367 TVRRPEGGS
+367 TIRRPEGGAK
-376 NSAAVPEAL
+376 AAEVPAAL
-385 RAHLD
+385 KALLD
-390 ARGTKRQTNQPQ
+390 AKRR